1 MLIANQTSAWKGS
14 TRDVTRHTP
23 TPTLGHVERVFRVPR
38 VVRAFV
44 REIER
49 TELSFQYFHRIK

>member
-14 TRDVTRHTP
+14 TRDVTRRTP
-23 TPTLGHVERVFRVPR
+23 TPTLGHVERAFRVPR

-44 REIER
+44 REVER
-49 TELSFQYFHRIK
+49 TELDRSISF

>member
-14 TRDVTRHTP
+14 TRDVTRRTP
-23 TPTLGHVERVFRVPR
+23 TPTLGHVEGVFRVPR

-49 TELSFQYFHRIK
+49 TELSF